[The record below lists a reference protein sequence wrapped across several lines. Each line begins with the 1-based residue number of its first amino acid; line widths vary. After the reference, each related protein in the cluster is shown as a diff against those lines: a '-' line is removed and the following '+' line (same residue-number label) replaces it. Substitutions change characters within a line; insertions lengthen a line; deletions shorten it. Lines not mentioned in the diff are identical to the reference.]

1 MFVRAA
7 ADRMAVIAD
16 LVLAA
21 LHPAAA
27 AVAPVVP
34 DVGLATVADVVV
46 AVRPARMAG
55 GDAAGAVAARRAGV
69 VGGAAMPA
77 CAAVPVVVVRV
88 RAGAVTR
95 RLAA

>member
-1 MFVRAA
+1 MIADLVLAAAVSAGSAVVAIVIGISAAVRDALVAFAMFVRAA

-27 AVAPVVP
+27 AVVPVVP

-46 AVRPARMAG
+46 AVRPARMA
-55 GDAAGAVAARRAGV
+55 AW
-69 VGGAAMPA
+69 
-77 CAAVPVVVVRV
+77 
-88 RAGAVTR
+88 
-95 RLAA
+95 